1 MPVSSLALRIALSLA
16 ALAICLLLW
25 QGYAATEAEDS
36 SQEVVFRLLM
46 SKSKCQLAIWLT
58 DEEGAFIDTV
68 YVTKKTAQK
77 GLGNRG
83 GKLDGKLGGSR
94 LSNLPVWAY
103 SRGFDYGGGN
113 FYPPKGNPLPDAI
126 TSATPKEGEF
136 VWTWRPQKRL
146 EPGRYVYYIEVNK
159 SFDKNEHHKYSWY
172 RGQPSVIWKGDL
184 RVGDEVSESAALII
198 GHGHVAGA
206 DGRVHPDVS
215 NLTTAIRLI
224 GSVEV
229 IYRP

>member
-1 MPVSSLALRIALSLA
+1 MSGSALPFRSALLIAAAIVLSL
-16 ALAICLLLW
+16 LW
-25 QGYAATEAEDS
+25 HGYAAAEAEDD
-36 SQEVVFRLLM
+36 SQEVVFRLLL
-46 SKSKCQLAIWLT
+46 SKGKCQFAIWLAN
-58 DEEGAFIDTV
+58 EEGRFIDTV

-113 FYPPKGNPLPDAI
+113 FYPPKDNPLPDAI

-136 VWTWRPQKRL
+136 VWTWKPRKRL
-146 EPGRYVYYIEVNK
+146 ESGRYRFFVEVNK

-172 RGQPSVIWKGDL
+172 RGQPSVVWQGVLQIGGD
-184 RVGDEVSESAALII
+184 VSQGSAAIV
-198 GHGHVAGA
+198 GHGDVAGA
-206 DGRVHPDVS
+206 DGKIHPDVS
-215 NLTTAIRLI
+215 TLTTALGLI
-224 GSVEV
+224 ESVEA